1 MECAKRKNKV
11 NFDDKGK
18 NYFFLDSQKFTFY
31 HLFISKAQ
39 KREKSRSRKLTHL
52 FWKAWPEVVEG

>member
-18 NYFFLDSQKFTFY
+18 KLFFLGFTKVY
-31 HLFISKAQ
+31 ILSFIYFQSTKKGKVKKPQADPFIL
-39 KREKSRSRKLTHL
+39 KGLT
-52 FWKAWPEVVEG
+52 GGG

>member
-39 KREKSRSRKLTHL
+39 KRKSQEAAS
-52 FWKAWPEVVEG
+52 

>member
-39 KREKSRSRKLTHL
+39 KGKVKKPQADPFILKGLT
-52 FWKAWPEVVEG
+52 GGG

>member
-11 NFDDKGK
+11 NFDDKRK

-39 KREKSRSRKLTHL
+39 KKGKVKKPQADPFILKGLT
-52 FWKAWPEVVEG
+52 GGG